1 MGAIRTFVQ
10 LNREIILFAY
20 GLVFFVLGLAISF
33 QSRRYS
39 RLDLA
44 RSLSWLAAFGLLLGL
59 YEWGE
64 LFSPLQERYLSTPTI
79 FLLHVGHL
87 VFFGVSALCLFQF
100 GVALLRLHDQARWPR
115 FVPVGIFAA
124 WIVFCFAI
132 LPRLTTDPLNWHNTT
147 EALARYFLIF
157 PAALLAAYSLRQQ
170 TLERIS
176 PLDVPR
182 IVNMLRVAG
191 VALALFAVFGGLI
204 PPPVPFFPGNVL
216 NEVTFEQALGIP
228 PVVIQS
234 LIGLVLMV
242 AFIHALDVFDVET
255 ARRIEAMEQQQI
267 LSAERD
273 RIARDLHDGVIQKVY
288 TAGLLVTSAQQ
299 HAAPESAIATRLA
312 TAAAVLNDAIGDLRR
327 NIGELHPTGP
337 EETLAAALRR
347 LASDPRFRSL
357 VDIVLDL
364 DLPEPDRLSPA
375 RAEHVVAIVTE
386 ALSNVVRHAQAR
398 QVIITVRHTDSQLS
412 VLVKDNGIGLSPT
425 ALPGYGLRNM
435 RDRAKLLSGELSVTG
450 SNKGT
455 IVELEIP
462 WKDER

>member
-1 MGAIRTFVQ
+1 MGAIRNFVQ

-20 GLVFFVLGLAISF
+20 GLVFFVLGLAIMF

-44 RSLSWLAAFGLLLGL
+44 RSLSWLAGFGLLLGL

-64 LFSPLQERYLSTPTI
+64 LFSPLQERYLSPPAI
-79 FLLHVGHL
+79 FLLHMGHL
-87 VFFGVSALCLFQF
+87 VFFGLSALCLFQF
-100 GVALLRLHDQARWPR
+100 GVALLRLHDGAHWLR
-115 FVPVGIFAA
+115 FVPVGMFAA
-124 WIVFCFAI
+124 WIVFCFI
-132 LPRLTTDPLNWHNTT
+132 VLPRLTIDPLEWHNTT

-191 VALALFAVFGGLI
+191 LALALFAVFGGLI
-204 PPPVPFFPGNVL
+204 PPPVSFFPGNVL
-216 NEVTFEQALGIP
+216 NDITFEQVVGIP
-228 PVVIQS
+228 LVVIQS

-299 HAAPESAIATRLA
+299 HAAPESAIATRLT

-327 NIGELHPTGP
+327 SIGELHPTGP

-357 VDIVLDL
+357 IDIELDL
-364 DLPEPDRLSPA
+364 DLPEPDPLSPA

-398 QVIITVRHTDSQLS
+398 QVIITVRHTDSQMSLF
-412 VLVKDNGIGLSPT
+412 VKDDGIGLSPT

-450 SNKGT
+450 SNRGT
-455 IVELEIP
+455 VVELEIP

>member
-1 MGAIRTFVQ
+1 
-10 LNREIILFAY
+10 L
-20 GLVFFVLGLAISF
+20 
-33 QSRRYS
+33 
-39 RLDLA
+39 
-44 RSLSWLAAFGLLLGL
+44 
-59 YEWGE
+59 
-64 LFSPLQERYLSTPTI
+64 TPPAI
-79 FLLHVGHL
+79 FLLHIGHL
-87 VFFGVSALCLFQF
+87 VVFGLSGLCLFQF
-100 GVALLRLHDQARWPR
+100 GVALLRLHDQAHWLR
-115 FVPVGIFAA
+115 FVPIGMFTA
-124 WIVFCFAI
+124 WIVFCFVV
-132 LPRLTTDPLNWHNTT
+132 LPQLTRDPIRWHSTT
-147 EALARYFLIF
+147 EALARYCLIF

-176 PLDVPR
+176 PLNVPR
-182 IVNMLRVAG
+182 IVNMLRTAG
-191 VALALFAVFGGLI
+191 VALALYAVFGGLI
-204 PPPVPFFPGNVL
+204 PPPVAFFPGNVL
-216 NEVTFEQALGIP
+216 NEVTFEQAIGVP
-228 PVVIQS
+228 PLVFQS

-299 HAAPESAIATRLA
+299 HAAPESAIATRLT

-327 NIGELHPTGP
+327 NIGELHPTSP
-337 EETLAAALRR
+337 DETLAAALRR
-347 LASDPRFRSL
+347 LAGDPRFRSL

-364 DLPEPDRLSPA
+364 DLPEPDQLSPA

-398 QVIITVRHTDSQLS
+398 QVTITVRHTESQIS
-412 VLVKDNGIGLSPT
+412 ILVKDNGIGLSPT
-425 ALPGYGLRNM
+425 AIPGYGLRNM
-435 RDRAKLLSGELSVTG
+435 HDRARLLSGELSVTG

-455 IVELEIP
+455 TVQLEIP